1 MMNVHFLPRCQ
12 RLSFSVLILPFRF
25 LADRQTAADDEEGRV
40 ALTATPVADGFQDS
54 GNRIAL
60 LDTEIPA
67 SSRRTRKKACC
78 MCCGLE

>member
-1 MMNVHFLPRCQ
+1 MNVHFLLCQ
-12 RLSFSVLILPFRF
+12 RLSFSVLILPFR
-25 LADRQTAADDEEGRV
+25 LPADKQAAADDEEGRV
-40 ALTATPVADGFQDS
+40 ALTTTPVAEGFHDS

-67 SSRRTRKKACC
+67 SSRRTRKKKACC